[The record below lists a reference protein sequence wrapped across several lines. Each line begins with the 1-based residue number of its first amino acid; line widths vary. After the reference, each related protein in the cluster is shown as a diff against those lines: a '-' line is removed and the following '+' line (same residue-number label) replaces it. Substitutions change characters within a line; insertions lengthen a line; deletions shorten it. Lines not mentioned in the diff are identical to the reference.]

1 MPAELENYEQIF
13 RKFRP
18 DFDEYFI
25 SICEILKVRAGCIKE
40 AVGSVIVKDKR
51 ILSTGYNGTPINS
64 INCYNGGC
72 RVCNNSSKIHTIV
85 LSCNCIHAEYS
96 CIIEAGISATPGCT
110 LYTTQLPCLWCSKVI
125 IQAMISTVVYVRTEC
140 EALRHENEEKIF

>member
-1 MPAELENYEQIF
+1 MYVYKKFSFTRITSKESVMRQILCSTKVTRRKTMKVLSKVYLLLKVENYEQIF

-25 SICEILKVRAGCIKE
+25 SICEILKVRGGCIKE
-40 AVGSVIVKDKR
+40 AVGSVIVKNKR

-64 INCYNGGC
+64 VNCYNGGC

-96 CIIEAGISATPGCT
+96 CIIEAGI
-110 LYTTQLPCLWCSKVI
+110 
-125 IQAMISTVVYVRTEC
+125 
-140 EALRHENEEKIF
+140 